1 MALQSMIIPIV
12 TLLRSAGLTQAR
24 AAMGGLGKT
33 FDGLAKNIGAAAA
46 SFAGFQALAGSREF
60 ILESVDATQRL
71 ERNLIALGQVYGNL
85 TPQLKR
91 FGEEI
96 DSYGISQNQS
106 AQASI
111 FIGSVLK
118 QYGFNVSEAA
128 DATQRIVML
137 SQDLATTYG
146 YDVQEAL
153 LAVTALFRG
162 EFDPIEKFGVA
173 MKQNEINA
181 ELAARGLEDLEGA
194 ARENAEAQITLDFL
208 FTRAADSVGAF
219 SRATDTLYASQ
230 KRLQAQIANLQAAFG
245 EPFQKPLAEL
255 NNAFAKL
262 IEDNAPGL
270 LEVSDKLGEGLEAL
284 SPFIIQVG
292 ENILKLAQLTQ
303 PLIEL
308 LTSLVDIIRPILLP
322 IVDAFGKGLDILINL
337 FDALSATVTA
347 GIKILRDFADNNP
360 VLKFFGDAAKFLGAG
375 MFGKLDSFINSF
387 DEGLQRARDNARG
400 FTGDIQGFDA
410 GAKAA
415 SVALRAKALASR
427 DDAKAS
433 AEAAEEQKK
442 LAESLRQLAGD
453 TRDAEGN
460 LTGLAK
466 IFADVDEAA
475 EKSKAKDALAE
486 IGIEASAIEEILTQ
500 PNWQE
505 IFENIAKYARL
516 AAIDITKVSYA
527 AAVGI
532 SNQMMAIEEFI
543 ANAFGDGGN
552 GTQATDFVGDFFDN
566 IDDAIAKESAR
577 RRLQGMGAS
586 EGLIEAILG
595 AAGWQKVFKDVIK
608 DGVEGLKELQDEF
621 NKTADGIREVTEAA
635 EELAKAQAEALE
647 AATKE
652 AQKYIDDLQREA
664 DRLQA
669 IYEAARLK
677 ADSFLEKL
685 QDFNTISILPDYEA
699 ELGRFETAVVGSIER
714 MRSELKSAFRSDL
727 ILQSDFDNLMQ
738 WVTTEEELLR
748 RIAKQRDDLAN
759 RYALSEALINDYRR
773 ALTGAFN
780 LTSLFGKLKSETEK
794 RTVTE
799 VSKGIVELEN
809 GLKEFAVTVTRSYE
823 ETVDVTQDKTK
834 GLLDGF
840 REMAAKARG
849 FAENLQKLKALGL
862 DSMLFNQLVEAG
874 VEAGGETAQAL
885 VDGGSETITEI
896 NSLFQEIDD
905 IGKDL
910 GEQVA
915 ETMYG
920 AGIDMSMGLLDGI
933 ASERERLLELAR
945 DMADAFNAEFTSRV
959 STALEKP
966 VEQAFKA
973 AEAAEAAVPAI
984 EDIDIAGLAQL
995 NEYLRNAGEALQK
1008 VSSEAVKTGIGVKI
1022 GVVESLKQDV
1032 LAGMRFDLGGI
1043 VRGLSSADLTA
1054 AALATGSPTVN
1065 NTYNVT
1071 VQASGNK
1078 ATAYSEGLAFAD
1090 GLTAAVE
1097 SNPSLSLQFT
1107 GAN

>member
-33 FDGLAKNIGAAAA
+33 FDSLAKNIGAAAA

-85 TPQLKR
+85 TPQLRR
-91 FGEEI
+91 FGQEI

-181 ELAARGLEDLEGA
+181 ELAARGLDDLEGA

-208 FTRAADSVGAF
+208 FQRAADSVGAF
-219 SRATDTLYASQ
+219 ARATDTLYASQ
-230 KRLQAQIANLQAAFG
+230 KRLQAQVANLQAAFG

-270 LEVSDKLGEGLEAL
+270 LEVSEKLGEGLESL
-284 SPFIIQVG
+284 SPLIIEAG

-303 PLIEL
+303 PLIEI
-308 LTSLVDIIRPILLP
+308 LTSLVDTIRPILIP
-322 IVDAFGKGLDILINL
+322 VMDAFGKGLDILINL

-347 GIKILRDFADNNP
+347 ADKILRDFADSNP
-360 VLKFFGDAAKFLGAG
+360 VLKFFGDAAAFLGAG
-375 MFGKLDSFINSF
+375 IFGKLNSFINSF

-400 FTGDIQGFDA
+400 FTGDIEGFDA
-410 GAKAA
+410 GVKAA
-415 SVALRAKALASR
+415 STALRGKALSSR

-433 AEAAEEQKK
+433 AEAAEAQKK
-442 LAESLRQLAGD
+442 LAESLRQLAGE

-475 EKSKAKDALAE
+475 AKSKAKDALTE

-532 SNQMMAIEEFI
+532 SNQILEIEKFM
-543 ANAFGDGGN
+543 ANAFGDGGD
-552 GTQATDFVGDFFDN
+552 GTQATDFVGDFFDS

-577 RRLQGMGAS
+577 RRLQKMGAS

-595 AAGWQKVFKDVIK
+595 AAGWQKVFERVIR
-608 DGVEGLKELQDEF
+608 DGIDGLQDLQDEF
-621 NKTADGIREVTEAA
+621 NKTREGIEEITRATE
-635 EELAKAQAEALE
+635 EFEKAQAKALE
-647 AATKE
+647 SARKE
-652 AQKYIDDLQREA
+652 AEAYIAEQQRIAEKAEEDFKRAREA
-664 DRLQA
+664 
-669 IYEAARLK
+669 
-677 ADSFLEKL
+677 ADNFLERL
-685 QDFNTISILPDYEA
+685 QDFNSIQILPNVEEDI
-699 ELGRFETAVVGSIER
+699 GKFETAVISSVSRIRDELQR
-714 MRSELKSAFRSDL
+714 AFRSELIYKEDFDALSAF
-727 ILQSDFDNLMQ
+727 
-738 WVTTEEELLR
+738 VAAEEFELR
-748 RIAKQRDDLAN
+748 RLAQARDDLAN
-759 RYALSEALINDYRR
+759 RYALSDALINDYKR
-773 ALTGAFN
+773 ALGGALQ
-780 LTSLFGKLKSETEK
+780 LTQLFGQLKSETEK

-799 VSKGIVELEN
+799 VQKGIARLGN
-809 GLKEFAVTVTRSYE
+809 SLREFEITVSRSYE
-823 ETVDVTQDKTK
+823 ETVEGVQDKTT
-834 GLLDGF
+834 GLLQGF
-840 REMAAKARG
+840 RDMAQKSRD
-849 FAENLQKLKALGL
+849 FAANLQKLRQLGL
-862 DSMLFNQLVEAG
+862 DPMLFDQLVQAG
-874 VEAGGETAQAL
+874 VVAGGETAQAL
-885 VDGGSETITEI
+885 VDGGEESISEINGLFTEI
-896 NSLFQEIDD
+896 NAL
-905 IGKDL
+905 GADL
-910 GEQVA
+910 GEEVA
-915 ETMYG
+915 ATMYG
-920 AGIDMSMGLLDGI
+920 AGIDMTNGLLEGI
-933 ASERERLLELAR
+933 ASQQDDLLELAR
-945 DMADAFNAEFTSRV
+945 QMAEAFSTEFNNKISIAV
-959 STALEKP
+959 EKP
-966 VEQAFKA
+966 VAAYKEAFDDA
-973 AEAAEAAVPAI
+973 AAAVP
-984 EDIDIAGLAQL
+984 ELDDIDVAGLAQL
-995 NEYLRNAGEALQK
+995 NTFLENAGTALGVVKGEAFR
-1008 VSSEAVKTGIGVKI
+1008 TGIETKI
-1022 GVVESLKQDV
+1022 GLVEALKQDV
-1032 LAGMRFDLGGI
+1032 LSGMKLDLSGI
-1043 VRGLSSADLTA
+1043 VSGLSSADLTA

-1065 NTYNVT
+1065 NNYTINVT
-1071 VQASGNK
+1071 ADTRTAGAKAGEALVEGITKFNSVNGNIQVGI
-1078 ATAYSEGLAFAD
+1078 S
-1090 GLTAAVE
+1090 
-1097 SNPSLSLQFT
+1097 
-1107 GAN
+1107 